1 MKPEVN
7 TQLRAQ
13 IDSLKRKEKLK
24 DKELK
29 TAEEQVRECK
39 VDRFASASTK
49 KYVVQFN
56 TLDAARLFSIP
67 AYNAKLFTRAS
78 ALKPNCFHFS

>member
-13 IDSLKRKEKLK
+13 VESLKRKEKWK

-29 TAEEQVRECK
+29 TAEEQVREYK
-39 VDRFASASTK
+39 VDRFA
-49 KYVVQFN
+49 
-56 TLDAARLFSIP
+56 FSI
-67 AYNAKLFTRAS
+67 NKNMLI
-78 ALKPNCFHFS
+78 CV